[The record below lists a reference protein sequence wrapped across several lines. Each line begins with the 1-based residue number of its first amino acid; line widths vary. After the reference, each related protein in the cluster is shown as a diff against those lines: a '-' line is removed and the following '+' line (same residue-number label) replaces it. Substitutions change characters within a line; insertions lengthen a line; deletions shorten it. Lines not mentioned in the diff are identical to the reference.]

1 MDQCLKRLALIPP
14 HLNSR
19 EPHDAVNSALTLE
32 SSLKIFED
40 FSLCKDFLHNLLDK
54 GKGDHF
60 GKKEAQMLK
69 KFPIHVAII
78 DTGIDIARTSFENIK
93 KGISFTR
100 TTSGDRLLPWWTA
113 EDAHGTQMAS
123 LVRNVNPYC
132 QLYLARVGKRTNDI
146 DSDGAARVSQHTT
159 KYFIMNQD

>member
-1 MDQCLKRLALIPP
+1 MNQCLKSLTLVPP

-19 EPHDAVNSALTLE
+19 EPRGVVNSVLTLE

-54 GKGDHF
+54 GKGDYF

-69 KFPIHVAII
+69 NFPIRVAII
-78 DTGIDIARTSFENIK
+78 DTGIDVRTSFENIK
-93 KGISFTR
+93 EGISFTR
-100 TTSGDRLLPWWTA
+100 TASGEGFLPWWMVA
-113 EDAHGTQMAS
+113 DAHGTQMAS

-132 QLYLARVGKRTNDI
+132 RLYPVRVGMRTKDI
-146 DSDGAARVSQHTT
+146 DSDGAARVSQPTA